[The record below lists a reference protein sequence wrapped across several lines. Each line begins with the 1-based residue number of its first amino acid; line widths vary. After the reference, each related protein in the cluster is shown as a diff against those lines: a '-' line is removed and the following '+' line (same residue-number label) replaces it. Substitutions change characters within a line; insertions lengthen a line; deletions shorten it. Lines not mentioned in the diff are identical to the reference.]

1 MLDKV
6 WRYGASGIGAV
17 LYILTVFALALS
29 AMLAMTAWSACLQSC
44 AFCVLASLRL
54 QIADVDAARLD
65 FGDAENGQAPSAA
78 ADFNITAPEQPDP
91 DVDALRVSHQD

>member
-29 AMLAMTAWSACLQSC
+29 AMLAMTACSTCLQSC

-65 FGDAENGQAPSAA
+65 YGDAENGQAPSAEA
-78 ADFNITAPEQPDP
+78 EVIITSTAPEQDI
-91 DVDALRVSHQD
+91 DSVRVSHQD